1 MNLSE
6 KELEHLIMSKFQN
19 KNDRTELF
27 ERGLQTKQT
36 MTLGDYSFVG
46 AENQVNLHGYGIA
59 DIIST
64 CIDSDSFIHIDIFEL
79 KARPLKINDIAQVM
93 RYRQGVDRFM
103 EYLVSTGDLEQN
115 KYNSC
120 TIQCNLVGSGFDND
134 IMFFI
139 NAQNSIDIDD
149 LLVSFFV
156 YDFDAFNGLTFKDYT
171 ANNYYLNEPN
181 FHNNISKDEE
191 KYNFTSM
198 IYSCRESIYLQSKK
212 ESTEGV
218 KK

>member
-6 KELEHLIMSKFQN
+6 KELEQLIMSKFES
-19 KNDRTELF
+19 KKDRIELG

-36 MTLGDYSFVG
+36 TTFGDYSFVNT
-46 AENQVNLHGYGIA
+46 ENQVNLHGYGIA

-64 CIDSDSFIHIDIFEL
+64 CIDSDSCIHIDIFEL

-93 RYRQGVDRFM
+93 RYRQGVDSFM
-103 EYLVSTGDLEQN
+103 EYLVSTGDLEQD
-115 KYNSC
+115 KHDSC
-120 TIQCNLVGSGFDND
+120 AIQCNLVGSGFDDD
-134 IMFFI
+134 IKYFLSG
-139 NAQNSIDIDD
+139 QNSIDD

-156 YDFDAFNGLTFKDYT
+156 YNFDAFNGLTFKDYT

-181 FHNNISKDEE
+181 FNNNISKDEE
-191 KYNFTSM
+191 KYNFISM
-198 IYSCRESIYLQSKK
+198 IYSCRESIHLQDKK
-212 ESTEGV
+212 QSTEGV

>member
-1 MNLSE
+1 MKLSE

-36 MTLGDYSFVG
+36 TNLGDYSFVD

-79 KARPLKINDIAQVM
+79 KARPLKMNDIAQVM
-93 RYRQGVDRFM
+93 RYRQGVDSFM

-115 KYNSC
+115 QHDSYA
-120 TIQCNLVGSGFDND
+120 IQCNLVGSGLDDD
-134 IMFFI
+134 IKYFI
-139 NAQNSIDIDD
+139 NGQNSTDDIF
-149 LLVSFFV
+149 VSFFV
-156 YDFDAFNGLTFKDYT
+156 YNFDAFNGLRFKDYT
-171 ANNYYLNEPN
+171 ANDFYLKEPN
-181 FHNNISKDEE
+181 FNNNVSKDEE
-191 KYNFTSM
+191 KWNFTDM
-198 IYSCRESIYLQSKK
+198 IYSCRESIYIQSKK

>member
-6 KELEHLIMSKFQN
+6 KELEQLIMSKFES
-19 KNDRTELF
+19 KKDRIELG
-27 ERGLQTKQT
+27 ERGLKTKQT
-36 MTLGDYSFVG
+36 MTLGDYSFVH

-64 CIDSDSFIHIDIFEL
+64 CIDSDSCIHIDIFEL
-79 KARPLKINDIAQVM
+79 KAKPLKIADIAQAM

-103 EYLVSTGDLEQN
+103 EYLVSTGDLEQDR
-115 KYNSC
+115 YDSC

-139 NAQNSIDIDD
+139 NGQNSIDGLIA
-149 LLVSFFV
+149 SFFV

-171 ANNYYLNEPN
+171 LHDYYLGEPN
-181 FHNNISKDEE
+181 FNNNISKDEE

-198 IYSCRESIYLQSKK
+198 IYSCRESIHLQDKK
-212 ESTEGV
+212 QSTEGV